1 MIRFAIEIKTINGL
15 EQSVESCMLEAQLQL
30 IGLNAFNTS
39 NSPPFITNNSP
50 PVVLTNLAKSHC
62 VLYWAHKDDGWGY
75 LYTLLYYSIF
85 YSSAK
90 LFGRYVET
98 LDGCGYQQCMFSVTD
113 EEPAPHSTASSYQ
126 GIILLASLLG
136 ALAVSLIV

>member
-75 LYTLLYYSIF
+75 VIRKKSATAFLPPSTLPCRSRIKMLFRQIF
-85 YSSAK
+85 H
-90 LFGRYVET
+90 
-98 LDGCGYQQCMFSVTD
+98 
-113 EEPAPHSTASSYQ
+113 AP
-126 GIILLASLLG
+126 
-136 ALAVSLIV
+136 